1 MMNNDST
8 LQLSSVLNQ
17 ECTRSAVHCQSKKRA
32 LEIISELAAKQLS
45 LPPQVVFEAILTR
58 EKMGSTGIGN
68 GIAIPHGKLEED
80 TLRAVGVFV
89 QLETPIAF
97 DAIDNQPVDLLF
109 ALLVPADQTKTHLHT
124 LSLVAKR
131 LADKTICR
139 RLRAAQSDEDGF
151 DICSPEEKRYMVL
164 MIVSGRSGSGKSV
177 ALRALEDMG
186 FYCVDNLP
194 VVLLPELARSL
205 ADRQISAAVSI
216 DVRNMP
222 ESPEIFEQAMS
233 NLPEAFSPQLL
244 FLDADRNTLIRRYS
258 DTRRLHPL
266 SSKNLSL
273 ESAIDQESDLLEP
286 LRSRADL
293 IVDTS
298 EMSVHELAEML
309 RTRLLGKRERELTM
323 VFESFGFKHGIPID
337 ADYVF
342 DVRFLPNPHW
352 DPKLRP
358 MTGLDKP
365 VAAFLDRHT
374 EVHNFIYQTRSYL
387 ELWLP
392 MLETNNR
399 SYLTVAIGCTGGKHR
414 SVYIAEQLADYFRS
428 RGKNVQSRHRTLEKR
443 KT

>member
-1 MMNNDST
+1 
-8 LQLSSVLNQ
+8 
-17 ECTRSAVHCQSKKRA
+17 
-32 LEIISELAAKQLS
+32 
-45 LPPQVVFEAILTR
+45 
-58 EKMGSTGIGN
+58 
-68 GIAIPHGKLEED
+68 
-80 TLRAVGVFV
+80 
-89 QLETPIAF
+89 
-97 DAIDNQPVDLLF
+97 
-109 ALLVPADQTKTHLHT
+109 
-124 LSLVAKR
+124 
-131 LADKTICR
+131 
-139 RLRAAQSDEDGF
+139 
-151 DICSPEEKRYMVL
+151 MVL

-194 VVLLPELARSL
+194 VVLLPDLARTL
-205 ADRQISAAVSI
+205 ADREISAAVSI

-233 NLPEAFSPQLL
+233 NLPDAFSPQLL

-266 SSKNLSL
+266 SSKNLS
-273 ESAIDQESDLLEP
+273 
-286 LRSRADL
+286 L

-443 KT
+443 KP

>member
-1 MMNNDST
+1 
-8 LQLSSVLNQ
+8 
-17 ECTRSAVHCQSKKRA
+17 
-32 LEIISELAAKQLS
+32 
-45 LPPQVVFEAILTR
+45 
-58 EKMGSTGIGN
+58 
-68 GIAIPHGKLEED
+68 
-80 TLRAVGVFV
+80 
-89 QLETPIAF
+89 
-97 DAIDNQPVDLLF
+97 
-109 ALLVPADQTKTHLHT
+109 
-124 LSLVAKR
+124 
-131 LADKTICR
+131 
-139 RLRAAQSDEDGF
+139 
-151 DICSPEEKRYMVL
+151 MVL

-177 ALRALEDMG
+177 ALRAIEDMG

-194 VVLLPELARSL
+194 VTLLPELARSL
-205 ADRQISAAVSI
+205 MDRQTSAAVSI
-216 DVRNMP
+216 DVRNLP
-222 ESPEIFEQAMS
+222 NSPAELDKAL
-233 NLPEAFSPQLL
+233 NDLPEGFVPQLL

-266 SSKNLSL
+266 SSQSLSL
-273 ESAIDQESDLLEP
+273 ESAIDTENELLEP

-293 IVDTS
+293 VIDTS

-309 RTRLLGKRERELTM
+309 RSRLLGKRERELTM

-365 VAAFLDRHT
+365 VATFLARHT

-387 ELWLP
+387 EQWLP

-443 KT
+443 PKDAQNPA

>member
-1 MMNNDST
+1 
-8 LQLSSVLNQ
+8 
-17 ECTRSAVHCQSKKRA
+17 
-32 LEIISELAAKQLS
+32 
-45 LPPQVVFEAILTR
+45 
-58 EKMGSTGIGN
+58 
-68 GIAIPHGKLEED
+68 
-80 TLRAVGVFV
+80 
-89 QLETPIAF
+89 
-97 DAIDNQPVDLLF
+97 
-109 ALLVPADQTKTHLHT
+109 
-124 LSLVAKR
+124 
-131 LADKTICR
+131 
-139 RLRAAQSDEDGF
+139 
-151 DICSPEEKRYMVL
+151 MVL

-177 ALRALEDMG
+177 ALRAIEDMG

-194 VVLLPELARSL
+194 VTLLPELARSL
-205 ADRQISAAVSI
+205 MERQTSAAVSI
-216 DVRNMP
+216 DVRNLP
-222 ESPEIFEQAMS
+222 NSPAELDKAL
-233 NLPEAFSPQLL
+233 NDLPEGFVPQLL

-266 SSKNLSL
+266 SSQSLSL
-273 ESAIDQESDLLEP
+273 ESAIDTENELLEP

-293 IVDTS
+293 VIDTS

-309 RTRLLGKRERELTM
+309 RSRLLGKRERELTM

-365 VAAFLDRHT
+365 VAAFLARHT

-387 ELWLP
+387 EQWLP

-443 KT
+443 PKDAQNPA

>member
-1 MMNNDST
+1 
-8 LQLSSVLNQ
+8 
-17 ECTRSAVHCQSKKRA
+17 
-32 LEIISELAAKQLS
+32 
-45 LPPQVVFEAILTR
+45 
-58 EKMGSTGIGN
+58 
-68 GIAIPHGKLEED
+68 
-80 TLRAVGVFV
+80 
-89 QLETPIAF
+89 
-97 DAIDNQPVDLLF
+97 
-109 ALLVPADQTKTHLHT
+109 
-124 LSLVAKR
+124 
-131 LADKTICR
+131 
-139 RLRAAQSDEDGF
+139 
-151 DICSPEEKRYMVL
+151 MVL

-205 ADRQISAAVSI
+205 ADRNISAAVSI

-222 ESPEIFEQAMS
+222 ESPEIFEQAMK
-233 NLPEAFSPQLL
+233 NLPAEFSPQLL

-273 ESAIDQESDLLEP
+273 ESAIDEESDLLEP

-352 DPKLRP
+352 DPQLRP
-358 MTGLDKP
+358 LSGRD
-365 VAAFLDRHT
+365 AAVREFLEAQDDVNAFVRHVSGFLDAWLPRLRSD
-374 EVHNFIYQTRSYL
+374 TRSYA
-387 ELWLP
+387 
-392 MLETNNR
+392 TI
-399 SYLTVAIGCTGGKHR
+399 AFGCTGGRHR
-414 SVYIAEQLADYFRS
+414 SVHTAEAMARALREAGFSPTVIHRNLGSRAADQLEGAP
-428 RGKNVQSRHRTLEKR
+428 QT
-443 KT
+443 

>member
-1 MMNNDST
+1 
-8 LQLSSVLNQ
+8 
-17 ECTRSAVHCQSKKRA
+17 
-32 LEIISELAAKQLS
+32 
-45 LPPQVVFEAILTR
+45 
-58 EKMGSTGIGN
+58 
-68 GIAIPHGKLEED
+68 
-80 TLRAVGVFV
+80 
-89 QLETPIAF
+89 
-97 DAIDNQPVDLLF
+97 
-109 ALLVPADQTKTHLHT
+109 
-124 LSLVAKR
+124 
-131 LADKTICR
+131 
-139 RLRAAQSDEDGF
+139 
-151 DICSPEEKRYMVL
+151 MVL

-177 ALRALEDMG
+177 ALRAIEDMG

-194 VVLLPELARSL
+194 VTLLPELARSL
-205 ADRQISAAVSI
+205 MDRQTSAAVSI
-216 DVRNMP
+216 DVRNLP
-222 ESPEIFEQAMS
+222 NSPAELDKAL
-233 NLPEAFSPQLL
+233 NDLPEGFVPQLL
-244 FLDADRNTLIRRYS
+244 FLDADRNTLFRRYS

-266 SSKNLSL
+266 SSQSLSL
-273 ESAIDQESDLLEP
+273 ESAIDTENELLEP

-293 IVDTS
+293 VIDTS

-309 RTRLLGKRERELTM
+309 RSRLLGKRERELTM

-365 VAAFLDRHT
+365 VAAFLARHT

-387 ELWLP
+387 EQWLP

-443 KT
+443 PKDAQNPA

>member
-1 MMNNDST
+1 
-8 LQLSSVLNQ
+8 
-17 ECTRSAVHCQSKKRA
+17 
-32 LEIISELAAKQLS
+32 
-45 LPPQVVFEAILTR
+45 
-58 EKMGSTGIGN
+58 
-68 GIAIPHGKLEED
+68 
-80 TLRAVGVFV
+80 
-89 QLETPIAF
+89 
-97 DAIDNQPVDLLF
+97 
-109 ALLVPADQTKTHLHT
+109 
-124 LSLVAKR
+124 
-131 LADKTICR
+131 
-139 RLRAAQSDEDGF
+139 
-151 DICSPEEKRYMVL
+151 MVL

-194 VVLLPELARSL
+194 VVLLPDLARTL
-205 ADRQISAAVSI
+205 ADREISAAVSI

-233 NLPEAFSPQLL
+233 NLPDAFSPQLL

-273 ESAIDQESDLLEP
+273 ESAIDKESDLLEP

-358 MTGLDKP
+358 MT
-365 VAAFLDRHT
+365 
-374 EVHNFIYQTRSYL
+374 RSYL
-387 ELWLP
+387 ERWLP

-399 SYLTVAIGCTGGKHR
+399 SYLTVASGCTGGKHR

-443 KT
+443 KP

>member
-1 MMNNDST
+1 
-8 LQLSSVLNQ
+8 
-17 ECTRSAVHCQSKKRA
+17 
-32 LEIISELAAKQLS
+32 
-45 LPPQVVFEAILTR
+45 
-58 EKMGSTGIGN
+58 
-68 GIAIPHGKLEED
+68 
-80 TLRAVGVFV
+80 
-89 QLETPIAF
+89 
-97 DAIDNQPVDLLF
+97 
-109 ALLVPADQTKTHLHT
+109 
-124 LSLVAKR
+124 
-131 LADKTICR
+131 
-139 RLRAAQSDEDGF
+139 
-151 DICSPEEKRYMVL
+151 MVL

-177 ALRALEDMG
+177 ALRAIEDMG

-194 VVLLPELARSL
+194 VALLPELAKTL
-205 ADRQISAAVSI
+205 LNRQTSAAVSI
-216 DVRNMP
+216 DVRNLP
-222 ESPEIFEQAMS
+222 DSPAELDKALS
-233 NLPEAFSPQLL
+233 DLPEGFIPQLL
-244 FLDADRNTLIRRYS
+244 FLDADRNALIRRYS

-266 SSKNLSL
+266 SSQSLSL
-273 ESAIDQESDLLEP
+273 ESAIDTENELLEP

-293 IVDTS
+293 VIDTT

-309 RTRLLGKRERELTM
+309 RSRLLGKRERELTM

-365 VAAFLDRHT
+365 VAAFLARHT

-387 ELWLP
+387 EQWLP

-414 SVYIAEQLADYFRS
+414 SVYIAEQLADYFRT

-443 KT
+443 PKDAQNNS

>member
-1 MMNNDST
+1 
-8 LQLSSVLNQ
+8 
-17 ECTRSAVHCQSKKRA
+17 
-32 LEIISELAAKQLS
+32 
-45 LPPQVVFEAILTR
+45 
-58 EKMGSTGIGN
+58 
-68 GIAIPHGKLEED
+68 
-80 TLRAVGVFV
+80 
-89 QLETPIAF
+89 
-97 DAIDNQPVDLLF
+97 
-109 ALLVPADQTKTHLHT
+109 
-124 LSLVAKR
+124 
-131 LADKTICR
+131 
-139 RLRAAQSDEDGF
+139 
-151 DICSPEEKRYMVL
+151 MVL

-194 VVLLPELARSL
+194 VVLLPDLARTL

-222 ESPEIFEQAMS
+222 ESPEIFEQAMNS
-233 NLPEAFSPQLL
+233 LPECFSPQLL

-273 ESAIDQESDLLEP
+273 ESAIDKESDLLEP

-392 MLETNNR
+392 MRETNNR

>member
-1 MMNNDST
+1 
-8 LQLSSVLNQ
+8 
-17 ECTRSAVHCQSKKRA
+17 
-32 LEIISELAAKQLS
+32 
-45 LPPQVVFEAILTR
+45 
-58 EKMGSTGIGN
+58 
-68 GIAIPHGKLEED
+68 
-80 TLRAVGVFV
+80 
-89 QLETPIAF
+89 
-97 DAIDNQPVDLLF
+97 
-109 ALLVPADQTKTHLHT
+109 
-124 LSLVAKR
+124 
-131 LADKTICR
+131 
-139 RLRAAQSDEDGF
+139 
-151 DICSPEEKRYMVL
+151 MVL
-164 MIVSGRSGSGKSV
+164 MIVSGRSGSGNSV

-194 VVLLPELARSL
+194 VVLLPDLARSL
-205 ADRQISAAVSI
+205 ADRNISAAVSI

-222 ESPEIFEQAMS
+222 ESPEIFEQAMQ
-233 NLPEAFSPQLL
+233 NLPECFSPQLL

-273 ESAIDQESDLLEP
+273 ESAIDEESDLLEP

-443 KT
+443 KS

>member
-1 MMNNDST
+1 
-8 LQLSSVLNQ
+8 
-17 ECTRSAVHCQSKKRA
+17 
-32 LEIISELAAKQLS
+32 
-45 LPPQVVFEAILTR
+45 
-58 EKMGSTGIGN
+58 
-68 GIAIPHGKLEED
+68 
-80 TLRAVGVFV
+80 
-89 QLETPIAF
+89 
-97 DAIDNQPVDLLF
+97 
-109 ALLVPADQTKTHLHT
+109 
-124 LSLVAKR
+124 
-131 LADKTICR
+131 
-139 RLRAAQSDEDGF
+139 
-151 DICSPEEKRYMVL
+151 MVL

-177 ALRALEDMG
+177 ALRAIEDMG

-194 VVLLPELARSL
+194 VALLPELAKTL
-205 ADRQISAAVSI
+205 LNRQTSAAVSI
-216 DVRNMP
+216 DVRNLP
-222 ESPEIFEQAMS
+222 GSPAELDKALS
-233 NLPEAFSPQLL
+233 DLPEGFIPQLL
-244 FLDADRNTLIRRYS
+244 FLDADRNALIRRYS

-266 SSKNLSL
+266 SSQSLSL
-273 ESAIDQESDLLEP
+273 ESAIDTENELLEP

-293 IVDTS
+293 VIDTT

-309 RTRLLGKRERELTM
+309 RSRLLGKRERELTM

-365 VAAFLDRHT
+365 VAAFLARHT

-387 ELWLP
+387 EQWLP

-414 SVYIAEQLADYFRS
+414 SVYIAEQLADYFRT

-443 KT
+443 PKDAQNNS

>member
-1 MMNNDST
+1 
-8 LQLSSVLNQ
+8 
-17 ECTRSAVHCQSKKRA
+17 
-32 LEIISELAAKQLS
+32 
-45 LPPQVVFEAILTR
+45 
-58 EKMGSTGIGN
+58 
-68 GIAIPHGKLEED
+68 
-80 TLRAVGVFV
+80 
-89 QLETPIAF
+89 
-97 DAIDNQPVDLLF
+97 
-109 ALLVPADQTKTHLHT
+109 
-124 LSLVAKR
+124 
-131 LADKTICR
+131 
-139 RLRAAQSDEDGF
+139 
-151 DICSPEEKRYMVL
+151 MVL

-194 VVLLPELARSL
+194 VVLLPDLARTL
-205 ADRQISAAVSI
+205 ADREISAAVSI

-233 NLPEAFSPQLL
+233 NLPDAFSPQLL

-273 ESAIDQESDLLEP
+273 ESAIHKESDLLEP

-298 EMSVHELAEML
+298 EMSVHEWAEL
-309 RTRLLGKRERELTM
+309 RTRLLGMLCAQLTM

-342 DVRFLPNPHW
+342 DARAFCRTRTGIR
-352 DPKLRP
+352 KLRP

-365 VAAFLDRHT
+365 VAVFLDRHT

-392 MLETNNR
+392 TPETNNR
-399 SYLTVAIGCTGGKHR
+399 SY
-414 SVYIAEQLADYFRS
+414 
-428 RGKNVQSRHRTLEKR
+428 
-443 KT
+443 

>member
-1 MMNNDST
+1 
-8 LQLSSVLNQ
+8 
-17 ECTRSAVHCQSKKRA
+17 
-32 LEIISELAAKQLS
+32 
-45 LPPQVVFEAILTR
+45 
-58 EKMGSTGIGN
+58 
-68 GIAIPHGKLEED
+68 
-80 TLRAVGVFV
+80 
-89 QLETPIAF
+89 
-97 DAIDNQPVDLLF
+97 
-109 ALLVPADQTKTHLHT
+109 
-124 LSLVAKR
+124 
-131 LADKTICR
+131 
-139 RLRAAQSDEDGF
+139 
-151 DICSPEEKRYMVL
+151 MVL
-164 MIVSGRSGSGKSV
+164 MIVSGLSGSGKSV

-194 VVLLPELARSL
+194 VMLLPQLAEMLR
-205 ADRQISAAVSI
+205 DKNTPAAVSI

-222 ESPEIFEQAMS
+222 ESPEILTQAMQQ
-233 NLPEAFSPQLL
+233 LPSHYTPQLL

-273 ESAIDQESDLLEP
+273 ESAIDEERIMLEP

-293 IVDTS
+293 VIDTA
-298 EMSVHELAEML
+298 EMSVHELAEIL
-309 RTRLLGKRERELTM
+309 RTRLQGKRERDLTM
-323 VFESFGFKHGIPID
+323 VFESFGFKYGLPID

-358 MTGLDKP
+358 MTGLDRP

-399 SYLTVAIGCTGGKHR
+399 SYLTIAIGCTGGKHR
-414 SVYIAEQLADYFRS
+414 SVYIAEQLANYFRAK
-428 RGKNVQSRHRTLEKR
+428 GKNVQSRHRALEKR
-443 KT
+443 AASQR